1 MAKLNYICSKYFL
14 INIKKIVFF
23 MFVTSVYTGY
33 NIGKAKLSEAGI
45 LEFMTEMITDFYLI
59 VFVIFPLFGLC
70 LFSTLFSHGSE
81 ELIRHK
87 SFRAYFFTGMIPI
100 SIFSFLFVLI
110 PSIFSFAYALILRFP
125 SSIQPTG
132 YLDDVAA
139 VRLFS
144 NSEYSVLFAFLCA
157 ALYLFFGLVFIAAAA
172 SFLYYAVSKRI
183 LFFIVGT
190 EYVLTV
196 LAVQRHFDEAFPYI
210 FLNNYTI
217 ISDAVNNNC
226 LLAQLVIMLI
236 ACVLIAAA
244 TKKRWGCSD
253 L

>member
-1 MAKLNYICSKYFL
+1 
-14 INIKKIVFF
+14 

-157 ALYLFFGLVFIAAAA
+157 ALYLFFRVGF
-172 SFLYYAVSKRI
+172 YRGGSK
-183 LFFIVGT
+183 LF
-190 EYVLTV
+190 VLC
-196 LAVQRHFDEAFPYI
+196 
-210 FLNNYTI
+210 
-217 ISDAVNNNC
+217 C
-226 LLAQLVIMLI
+226 L
-236 ACVLIAAA
+236 
-244 TKKRWGCSD
+244 KKNTFFS
-253 L
+253 